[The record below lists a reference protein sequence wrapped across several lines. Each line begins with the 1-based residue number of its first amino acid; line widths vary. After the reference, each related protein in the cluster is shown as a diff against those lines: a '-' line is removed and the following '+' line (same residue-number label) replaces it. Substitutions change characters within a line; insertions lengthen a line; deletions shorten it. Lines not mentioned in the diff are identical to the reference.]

1 MQEHIAKHLRISI
14 LIWLLLLAAAFPYLV
29 ANYERQ
35 QAFQWQEM
43 VQPHWEPENV
53 SVAIA
58 TAEQDVAD
66 ESAVNKN
73 TVEPIVLETV
83 ALEAVAL
90 ETVVQQEPEMPVQE
104 KSFAP
109 IESNKKKVIPKAVV
123 KKKNNK
129 LMLKLPE
136 NLYQGEATEWEEKKP
151 VVIPDL
157 FAPKKGP
164 ERVQLGG
171 RLIIDEESKKKQKE
185 EDASYLDSLQGAEL
199 NISIKVP

>member
-14 LIWLLLLAAAFPYLV
+14 LIWLLLLAAAFPEVV
-29 ANYERQ
+29 ANCERQ

-129 LMLKLPE
+129 LMLKLP
-136 NLYQGEATEWEEKKP
+136 
-151 VVIPDL
+151 
-157 FAPKKGP
+157 
-164 ERVQLGG
+164 
-171 RLIIDEESKKKQKE
+171 
-185 EDASYLDSLQGAEL
+185 
-199 NISIKVP
+199 